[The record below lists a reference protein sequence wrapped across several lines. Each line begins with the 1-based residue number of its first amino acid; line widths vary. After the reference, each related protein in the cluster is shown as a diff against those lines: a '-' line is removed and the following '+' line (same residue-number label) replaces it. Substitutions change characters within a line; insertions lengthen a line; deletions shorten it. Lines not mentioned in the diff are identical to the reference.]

1 MFIITYTEPICVWSR
16 TPLKEKYMGR
26 PLNIRRL
33 AGNIT
38 EGGKQLAV
46 RAKITTNHR
55 SASLIQQKNSTSF
68 KVLDSSGQSGVCTLV
83 NKANNDLLAG
93 EMTLSVTPAVGP
105 VFRAAR
111 ITNKFV
117 WDFSGNRHRWS
128 FNPVSG
134 KVLVGSEYDAPDAG
148 DVAQTP
154 PVVEPTPTPD
164 YEAPVAPPV

>member
-1 MFIITYTEPICVWSR
+1 
-16 TPLKEKYMGR
+16 MGR

-33 AGNIT
+33 AGNVA

-55 SASLIQQKNSTSF
+55 SASLIRQKNSTSF
-68 KVLDSSGQSGVCTLV
+68 KVLDSSGETGVCKLV
-83 NKANNDLLAG
+83 NKTNNDLLAG
-93 EMTLSVTPAVGP
+93 EMTLSVTPATGSA
-105 VFRAAR
+105 FRAAR

-117 WDFSGNRHRWS
+117 WDFAGNRSRWS

-134 KVLVGSEYDAPDAG
+134 KVLATSEYDAPDAG
-148 DVAQTP
+148 DTPQTP

-164 YEAPVAPPV
+164 YVPPVAPPV